1 MDFVIHALLK
11 DVNGP
16 VRDRYRAELIPPT
29 EEESGFVEKVTRLFR
44 KHQSGRIYGGFE
56 SDKNAYPFS
65 RLLSECVANGG
76 DFLTFSKDTA
86 ALLVAKMKDIPAAT
100 GGYFF
105 AARFT
110 EENEDLLL
118 ILMLH
123 QEQGHAIDDATL
135 TLKRSLNLQME
146 HLDLAAR
153 ISISSWLAGKPDP
166 VSLVRGRKEVS
177 EYFKSFIGL
186 HEPRT
191 NTEGT
196 QKLKNFI
203 EQWMDIHS
211 YSPSDREA
219 VRERIVD
226 YARKRK
232 DEPVELGVVATL
244 VDENRHEKFF
254 NDANEAGLGA
264 EFHVDR
270 RSLKAWE
277 RVAYSEPGGELRLN
291 FAKRLFLSKRVSYNA
306 QKKTLLIRQIELP
319 EDAVL

>member
-11 DVNGP
+11 ELNGP
-16 VRDRYRAELIPPT
+16 VRERYREELIPPT
-29 EEESGFVEKVTRLFR
+29 DEESGFVEKVTKLFR
-44 KHQSGRIYGGFE
+44 KHQSGRVYGSFE
-56 SDKNAYPFS
+56 ADTNAYPFS
-65 RLLSECVANGG
+65 RLLSECTANGG
-76 DFLTFSKDTA
+76 DFLSFSKDSA
-86 ALLVAKMKDIPAAT
+86 ALLVARMKNIPAAT

-110 EENEDLLL
+110 EDDEDLLL

-135 TLKRSLNLQME
+135 TLKRSLNLQMQ

-153 ISISSWLAGKPDP
+153 ISITDWQADKPEP

-203 EQWMDIHS
+203 EQWMETNN
-211 YSPSDREA
+211 YSRSEKET
-219 VRERIVD
+219 VRERVLD
-226 YARKRK
+226 YAKQRK
-232 DEPVELGVVATL
+232 DEPVELNVISTL
-244 VDENRHEKFF
+244 VDPQQHEKFF
-254 NDANEAGLGA
+254 TEANESGLGA
-264 EFHVDR
+264 EFHIDR
-270 RSLKAWE
+270 RSLSPWV
-277 RVAYSEPGGELRLN
+277 RVIYNDSDIKLN
-291 FAKRLFLSKRVSYNA
+291 FSRRLLNKRVRYN
-306 QKKTLLIRQIELP
+306 KHDKTVLIKDIELSD
-319 EDAVL
+319 EDIS